1 MVLVG
6 LKKISNGVIPFPR
19 SILFRTKMMSYGSM
33 RKMLRK
39 KNMISQ
45 RY

>member
-6 LKKISNGVIPFPR
+6 LKKISNGVIPFPK
-19 SILFRTKMMSYGSM
+19 TKMVSYGSM
-33 RKMLRK
+33 RKSLRK